1 MSLKKNLDLVLYGK
15 FKDRLI
21 SGAFQPGQMIQIDEV
36 AEYYGVSRTPVVQ
49 AIKRLENEKVLV
61 SAPNGRVMV
70 PEYSSKEILD
80 ICKTRYLLECY
91 AVDEIV
97 QRADGAFLR
106 QLQSCEE
113 TLEAIDQ
120 SADYVQA
127 SKADLE
133 FHRLLVSGAD
143 NGQVNDVYAVVQG
156 RFLVVSYIS
165 IDEHLRDQGRVKVQ
179 HNILLDCL
187 AAGDAAGAK
196 ELLKVH
202 VMEICDQIMAL
213 RDDAPM

>member
-1 MSLKKNLDLVLYGK
+1 MSLKKNLDLVLYDK

-21 SGAFQPGQMIQIDEV
+21 SGAYQPGQMVQIDEV

-70 PEYSSKEILD
+70 PEYSGKEILD
-80 ICKTRYLLECY
+80 ICKTRHLLECY

-97 QRADGAFLR
+97 QKGDAAFLKR
-106 QLQSCEE
+106 MQASEDA
-113 TLEAIDQ
+113 LEAIDQ
-120 SADYVQA
+120 ARDYVQA
-127 SKADLE
+127 SKADLA

-143 NGQVNDVYAVVQG
+143 NGQVNDLYGVVQG

-165 IDEHLRDQGRVKVQ
+165 IDEHLRDQDRVRVQ
-179 HNILLDCL
+179 HNILLACL
-187 AAGDAAGAK
+187 AKGDAAGAK
-196 ELLKVH
+196 ALLKDH

-213 RDDAPM
+213 RNE